1 MNQSNPRSFVRAS
14 IRYIKSV
21 QLSDDPEHFY
31 SGPEYDLYE
40 VNVEH
45 GPSGAFLMWFHQ
57 TNAYDLCR
65 VGSTSEFVDLG
76 SAKPPAE
83 GKVLDLTYDEFFPQW
98 LDTAVSVAKADL
110 ARMAREATSKLALA

>member
-1 MNQSNPRSFVRAS
+1 
-14 IRYIKSV
+14 
-21 QLSDDPEHFY
+21 
-31 SGPEYDLYE
+31 
-40 VNVEH
+40 
-45 GPSGAFLMWFHQ
+45 
-57 TNAYDLCR
+57 
-65 VGSTSEFVDLG
+65 VDLG